1 MTNPSGH
8 GGKREGAGR
17 KRKWSFQDVLQ
28 VGQACETRW
37 RREVKRTI
45 NANLENFLEDT
56 ELPELWKQAER
67 VPVDQRK
74 DWLESEEGGG
84 AHVHDI
90 ASEIEELP
98 STNDGNSPHGR
109 MISVSGRPPRGTRK
123 RVIQEVAH
131 ALGLTT
137 VQVDNLWQ
145 EYRRFERGGVEQT

>member
-8 GGKREGAGR
+8 GGKRKGSGR
-17 KRKWSFQDVLQ
+17 KRKWSFQDVLH

-37 RREVKRTI
+37 RHEVKRTL

-56 ELPELWKQAER
+56 ELPELWKQAEL

-74 DWLESEEGGG
+74 DWLENEEGGG
-84 AHVHDI
+84 AHVHDV
-90 ASEIEELP
+90 ASEVEEFP
-98 STNDGNSPHGR
+98 DGCI
-109 MISVSGRPPRGTRK
+109 ISVSEQPPRGTRTQI
-123 RVIQEVAH
+123 IQEVAH

-145 EYRRFERGGVEQT
+145 EYRRFERGGDEQT